1 MSDITVSNSAENRIG
16 AIETGKRIWANAT
29 AAASWVGG
37 ALKGEFSQQQT
48 TGQIVFDATISMFP
62 LLGEGTAARDT
73 VAIIMH
79 MADNPK
85 EVDNWWPWVKLVLCL
100 IAVVPIF
107 GGVLKGVGK
116 QVIRA
121 LEKSEDLAKL
131 AEEVVMFVNRMC
143 HGNAY
148 EWLRKLDFTQYQA
161 KVIDGL
167 TDALD
172 RLTGACRWIVKNMGD
187 TLPSHV
193 VAYLS
198 GLPGKLQPIRN
209 AANRMIPQALRDLN
223 DCLARVRAHL
233 VEGTFADISV
243 GSGKVTTREA
253 EGQLSTL
260 ARDAGKPLH
269 PAASLENYQHVDKWP
284 DLSDPVGAHVRI
296 NKKTGAYTYE
306 TIESFSKDKTIEA
319 ITLGPGKYDLAR
331 VLDSTKRTTSSGYK
345 LKGTLSPATK
355 RNKCWLPRMAKNGKE
370 WREKWA
376 VKMDWSHN
384 GAYIRLDHIPTREQ
398 LVAMGVANIP
408 EDWNGLRVWSGGTAS
423 QYDEILG
430 RWLEGG
436 ETQYII
442 DFAHP
447 YNQVLEDY
455 VKNLMAMPTN
465 WKDVIFAP
473 VDRAAV
479 RPLDKDQI
487 LPKTV
492 PQGYTN
498 RAPAVA
504 GRALPGS
511 GTAQQ
516 QH

>member
-1 MSDITVSNSAENRIG
+1 MSDTSVSNPAENRIG
-16 AIETGKRIWANAT
+16 AIEIGKRIWVN
-29 AAASWVGG
+29 AAAAGSWAGG
-37 ALKGEFSQQQT
+37 ALKGEFGQQQT

-62 LLGEGTAARDT
+62 VLGEGTAARDT

-85 EVDNWWPWVKLVLCL
+85 EVENWWPWVKLVLCL
-100 IAVVPIF
+100 IAVVPVL

-116 QVIRA
+116 LVIRA

-131 AEEVVMFVNRMC
+131 AEEVVLLVNRMC

-148 EWLRKLDFTQYQA
+148 EWLRKLDFTKYQG

-167 TDALD
+167 TEALD
-172 RLTGACRWIVKNMGD
+172 RLSGACRWIVKNMGD
-187 TLPSHV
+187 ALPSHV

-198 GLPGKLQPIRN
+198 GLPAKLQPIRN

-223 DCLARVRAHL
+223 ECLARVRAHM
-233 VEGTFADISV
+233 VEGTWADISV

-260 ARDAGKPLH
+260 ARDAGKAPH
-269 PAASLENYQHVDKWP
+269 PPASLEDYHHVEGWP
-284 DLSDPVGAHVRI
+284 DLTSSSHAATDDVT
-296 NKKTGAYTYE
+296 KETTYTV
-306 TIESFSKDKTIEA
+306 IESFSKLKPIEA
-319 ITLGPGKYDLAR
+319 VTLTPGQYVLAR
-331 VLDSTKRTTSSGYK
+331 VLDNTERTTKSGYK
-345 LKGTLSPATK
+345 LKGVVSETTK
-355 RNKCWLPRMAKNGKE
+355 RSKNWLPRMAKNGRE

-376 VKMDWSHN
+376 VKMDWNHN
-384 GAYIRLDHIPTREQ
+384 GAYITLDHIPTIEELR
-398 LVAMGVANIP
+398 AAGVPNIP
-408 EDWNGLRVWSGGTAS
+408 EDWTGLRIWRGEVSS
-423 QYDEILG
+423 QFDEDLG

-436 ETQYII
+436 ETQFII
-442 DFAHP
+442 DFDDA
-447 YNQVLEDY
+447 YNKVWEEY
-455 VKNLMAMPTN
+455 VKRLPVKPTN
-465 WKDVIFAP
+465 WTDVNFAP

-479 RPLDKDQI
+479 RPLDKDAI

-511 GTAQQ
+511 DAAQP